1 MQKKQDSDIL
11 NCVNAIADAQ
21 ISIKAI
27 LPRGGISFNL
37 EHMVLIFFRKYKK
50 SAIDRYLHG
59 HIWKTSFFALWG
71 TPGGLF
77 CPKEVLC

>member
-27 LPRGGISFNL
+27 LPREGFFVGI
-37 EHMVLIFFRKYKK
+37 EHMALIFFRKNIKL
-50 SAIDRYLHG
+50 AID
-59 HIWKTSFFALWG
+59 
-71 TPGGLF
+71 
-77 CPKEVLC
+77 